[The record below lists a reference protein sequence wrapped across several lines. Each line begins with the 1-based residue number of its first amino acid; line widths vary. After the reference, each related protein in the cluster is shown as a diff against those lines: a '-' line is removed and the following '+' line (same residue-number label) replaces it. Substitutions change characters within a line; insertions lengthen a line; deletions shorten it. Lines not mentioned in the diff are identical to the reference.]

1 MNAKGVRRA
10 LERRGR
16 FETGWTDLSRLGKL
30 GDWMSLLG
38 ARSLQARLSREDP
51 AKRNV
56 FFDPE
61 ALEVM
66 GQDYDLAILKITIR
80 KKTRLS
86 RGKRSPRRP
95 SPPQPTASAVSSN
108 WSKPGSMPLLPV
120 PSIAAHRARP
130 METPANSLHPEIVSI
145 SGCGKI
151 AAKII

>member
-56 FFDPE
+56 FFDP
-61 ALEVM
+61 
-66 GQDYDLAILKITIR
+66 DR
-80 KKTRLS
+80 C
-86 RGKRSPRRP
+86 RP
-95 SPPQPTASAVSSN
+95 SSSGSTALISY
-108 WSKPGSMPLLPV
+108 LP
-120 PSIAAHRARP
+120 AAALRVDAEGRR
-130 METPANSLHPEIVSI
+130 
-145 SGCGKI
+145 
-151 AAKII
+151 